1 MKKDALREEIHKQ
14 LKGKGSVVLVIE
26 GPCGAGKS
34 TIADELAKE
43 FAARVFHADDY
54 FLRPEQRTPERLD
67 EIGGNFDRER
77 FLLEVAQPAKMRQ
90 DAICRNY
97 SCSTGTLSDEFR
109 VAFTPVTIVEG
120 SYCMH
125 PYLGE
130 YYDIALFLTID
141 PQEQSQRIMQR
152 NGPVMHKRFME
163 EWIPMENRYFEA
175 MNVPGRCDFVI

>member
-1 MKKDALREEIHKQ
+1 MTKDALRAEINKQ
-14 LKGKGSVVLVIE
+14 LEEKGSVVLVIE

-34 TIADELAKE
+34 TLAKE
-43 FAARVFHADDY
+43 LAEEFSARVFHADDY
-54 FLRPEQRTPERLD
+54 FLRPEQRTPERLS

-77 FLLEVAQPAKMRQ
+77 FAVEVARPAKMRQ

-109 VAFTPVTIVEG
+109 VEFASVTVIEG

-125 PYLGE
+125 PELGA
-130 YYDIALFLTID
+130 YYDMAVFLTISPD
-141 PQEQSQRIMQR
+141 EQSRRIMQR

-175 MNVPGRCDFVI
+175 MQVPQRCGFVI